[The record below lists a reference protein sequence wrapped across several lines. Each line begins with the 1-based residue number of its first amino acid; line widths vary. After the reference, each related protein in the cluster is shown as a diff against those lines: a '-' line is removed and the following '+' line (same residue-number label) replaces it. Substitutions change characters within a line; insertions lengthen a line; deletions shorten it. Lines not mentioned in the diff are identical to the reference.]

1 MWMKNGHRLKCTR
14 DLARGITD
22 CRKVQEGKQVF
33 QRYHQNASS
42 SVFLYKRMRSM
53 THHLPQAILILLF
66 TNTPFEG
73 YRKFKTGTSN
83 EPVALVKKQTE
94 PRKIP
99 HHAVVPLNGNK
110 YGLVQNYRV
119 ITLDFHLARS
129 CKHLKICDKIYYDNN
144 YCSLFLLY
152 G

>member
-42 SVFLYKRMRSM
+42 SVFLYKRTRSM

-110 YGLVQNYRV
+110 YGLAQNYRV
-119 ITLDFHLARS
+119 ITPDFYLARS
-129 CKHLKICDKIYYDNN
+129 APKEYQKLNQI
-144 YCSLFLLY
+144 L
-152 G
+152 